1 VCVAFVA
8 VAGRRYTYTVC
19 TFTSSTWVCCNAYVY
34 CVPSY
39 HLELISLLFFD
50 LRPLGSLLGRV
61 GWTQVAKSQK
71 KIVAAQ
77 WSPVFHPPVA
87 HCRQRRP
94 PSRRAV
100 ARVPARRRSQQ
111 ATAAVLAGASSIRTT
126 TRLLRVWSESPLT
139 HRHDLPP
146 HGPSVMIIAA
156 REPSAGKEL
165 QRARLAQ
172 HYMYPDD

>member
-1 VCVAFVA
+1 MKDEHEANFSFRVGWLRRAPNAFA
-8 VAGRRYTYTVC
+8 DSRRNFHHYARLRT
-19 TFTSSTWVCCNAYVY
+19 
-34 CVPSY
+34 
-39 HLELISLLFFD
+39 ISLLFFD

-71 KIVAAQ
+71 KIVAGQ
-77 WSPVFHPPVA
+77 WSPGFHPPVA

-111 ATAAVLAGASSIRTT
+111 ATAAVLAGASSIKTT

-139 HRHDLPP
+139 HHHDLPP

-172 HYMYPDD
+172 HYMYPAD

>member
-1 VCVAFVA
+1 M
-8 VAGRRYTYTVC
+8 RK
-19 TFTSSTWVCCNAYVY
+19 SSYIFFFC
-34 CVPSY
+34 
-39 HLELISLLFFD
+39 FD

-71 KIVAAQ
+71 KIVAGNGAL
-77 WSPVFHPPVA
+77 VFTPLSHTVGSA
-87 HCRQRRP
+87 GRP
-94 PSRRAV
+94 ESRRAV

-172 HYMYPDD
+172 HYMYPAD

>member
-1 VCVAFVA
+1 MLV
-8 VAGRRYTYTVC
+8 
-19 TFTSSTWVCCNAYVY
+19 
-34 CVPSY
+34 
-39 HLELISLLFFD
+39 
-50 LRPLGSLLGRV
+50 
-61 GWTQVAKSQK
+61 
-71 KIVAAQ
+71 
-77 WSPVFHPPVA
+77 
-87 HCRQRRP
+87 
-94 PSRRAV
+94 
-100 ARVPARRRSQQ
+100 
-111 ATAAVLAGASSIRTT
+111 GASSIRTT